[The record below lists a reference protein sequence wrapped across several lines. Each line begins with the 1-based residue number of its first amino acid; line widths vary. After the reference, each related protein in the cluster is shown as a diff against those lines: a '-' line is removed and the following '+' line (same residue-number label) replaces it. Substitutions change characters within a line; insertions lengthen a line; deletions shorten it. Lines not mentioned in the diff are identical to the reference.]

1 MEPTGDCGCGP
12 PTTSFALDF
21 PLGTC
26 QWAIGKNW
34 HLSPPPQIKD
44 HQGSVQVVISDTCV
58 CVYVCVY
65 IYICLSDSSHG
76 VSGKFLSPFFRTCR
90 GRWGWIQRRGIMAGS
105 SVSFGKARKGNL
117 KTEHCFLGRP
127 CCVVEDSE
135 ESPKWCIVYC
145 CENKWPHQFI
155 MLMLWKSEIDSTGIR
170 PRCQST

>member
-21 PLGTC
+21 PLRTC

-34 HLSPPPQIKD
+34 HLSPPLQIKD

-65 IYICLSDSSHG
+65 ICLSDSSHG

-90 GRWGWIQRRGIMAGS
+90 GKWGWIQRRGIMAGS

-117 KTEHCFLGRP
+117 KTEHCFLRRP

-135 ESPKWCIVYC
+135 ESPKWCVVYC
-145 CENKWPHQFI
+145 CENKWPYQCNTNS
-155 MLMLWKSEIDSTGIR
+155 L
-170 PRCQST
+170 C